1 MPIFLCIFS
10 MYGSP
15 GVFSNL
21 NVCFNVH
28 CLTDN
33 ANPDINNAAE
43 AIETPK
49 GSVGASGGTCY
60 FLFSNSYVFF
70 FHSTW
75 YQV

>member
-1 MPIFLCIFS
+1 

-15 GVFSNL
+15 RVFSNL

-49 GSVGASGGTCY
+49 GSVGASRGSCFFCFQILMY
-60 FLFSNSYVFF
+60 FSFIQLGIKFNKTF
-70 FHSTW
+70 
-75 YQV
+75 